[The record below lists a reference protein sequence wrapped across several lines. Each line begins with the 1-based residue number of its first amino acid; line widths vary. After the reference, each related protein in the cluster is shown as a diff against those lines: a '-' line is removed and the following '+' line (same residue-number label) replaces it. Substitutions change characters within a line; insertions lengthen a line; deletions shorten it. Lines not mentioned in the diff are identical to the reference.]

1 MNWGRIGG
9 GLSSW
14 WGELGHKPGGRPG
27 KGIPIFSLEPLWRGS
42 PFQIALNGNLFTS
55 NAPFWNSGI
64 RGGGAGLYPPSMG
77 SVSNGVCCVWF
88 DCAMDIPNNAIALLP
103 VRRLSCGTRPRRRFD
118 DAEPLWYTKYN
129 TKCVG
134 MYWGMRGLGVR
145 RVVSSNLN

>member
-1 MNWGRIGG
+1 MDYHHGG
-9 GLSSW
+9 VNSAISR
-14 WGELGHKPGGRPG
+14 GGRAG

-42 PFQIALNGNLFTS
+42 PFQIALNGNFFTS
-55 NAPFWNSGI
+55 NAPFLEFGNQ
-64 RGGGAGLYPPSMG
+64 GGGDTGLCPPSMG

-88 DCAMDIPNNAIALLP
+88 DCAMDIPNNAIALPLAAS
-103 VRRLSCGTRPRRRFD
+103 RYGTAAAQY
-118 DAEPLWYTKYN
+118 DAPLWYTKYN